1 VENILI
7 STALIS
13 YNQQQFVGG
22 TLTGILSQKLT
33 ASHEVICG
41 DDASIDKTRSIIEG
55 HISDERV
62 RVLETKSN
70 LGMHGNWARTI
81 EACNGKYIAICE
93 GDDVWIDPQKL
104 QKQID
109 LLEKNPVASAC
120 FSNANIIDNDGN
132 VGEYLYV
139 DKPYSIIEASDF
151 FELNFN
157 PIPTCT
163 VVFRKAAFNGFPKE
177 YYDSPFADWI
187 LHTLLIQTGP
197 FIYLPDVTS
206 SYRQHSGGVWSGIN
220 EEKQLSNKLKA
231 VTIIKSL
238 VSEAYFSNVVVAHKT
253 QLDKLL
259 YFYREQKNWGRY
271 LSTWIKLKTL

>member
-1 VENILI
+1 MNPKVSACI
-7 STALIS
+7 IS
-13 YNQQQFVGG
+13 YRQEGFIKETLVGA
-22 TLTGILSQKLT
+22 LAQKLNC
-33 ASHEVICG
+33 SYEVVVG
-41 DDASIDKTRSIIEG
+41 DDFSPDNTPGIISSFAQT
-55 HISDERV
+55 HSRIK
-62 RVLETKSN
+62 VLESDQN

-104 QKQID
+104 QKQIN
-109 LLEKNPVASAC
+109 LLEKNPAASAC

-139 DKPYSIIEASDF
+139 DKPCSIIEASDF

-206 SYRQHSGGVWSGIN
+206 SYRQHSGGVWSGID

-231 VTIIKSL
+231 ITIIKSL
-238 VSEAYFSNVVVAHKT
+238 VSEAYFSHVVIAHKT

-271 LSTWIKLKTL
+271 LTTWIKLKTL